1 MTADQLREKYLK
13 FFASKGHAVISGA
26 SLVPENDP
34 TVLFT
39 TAGMHP
45 LVPFLLGEPHPAGKR
60 LTDVQKCVR
69 TGDIEAVGDV
79 RGRGFFVG
87 VEFVRDRASREPF
100 DPALGVSGRVGSAA
114 NALGLLL
121 YPIGGN
127 VDGTRGDAL
136 ILAPP
141 YNAPPEILD
150 EIVVLTGR
158 AIRTALG
165 GA

>member
-1 MTADQLREKYLK
+1 MESAEV
-13 FFASKGHAVISGA
+13 A
-26 SLVPENDP
+26 
-34 TVLFT
+34 
-39 TAGMHP
+39 
-45 LVPFLLGEPHPAGKR
+45 
-60 LTDVQKCVR
+60 
-69 TGDIEAVGDV
+69 DIEAVGDV